1 MRISLN
7 GTEIEVYNLNK
18 VYFDQDDISE
28 ILNEYKEEIFYQLAN
43 YHIEELAEELL
54 KYGIVLCNRNLDEV
68 YLKYFDK
75 LFDEIS
81 SIKQYYEK
89 EGKELEEMLLNAMDN
104 FFKKHDASELREL
117 ENKIYDLQSKIRH
130 LKLNATITGIASIIA
145 ACLSSLG
152 SKGDGKE

>member
-18 VYFDQDDISE
+18 VYLDQDDISE

-54 KYGIVLCNRNLDEV
+54 KYGIVLCNHNLDEV

-75 LFDEIS
+75 LSDEIS
-81 SIKQYYEK
+81 DIKQYYEK
-89 EGKELEEMLLNAMDN
+89 EGKELEEMLIKAMDN

-130 LKLNATITGIASIIA
+130 LKLNTTITGIGSIIA
-145 ACLSSLG
+145 AYLLKIRG
-152 SKGDGKE
+152 